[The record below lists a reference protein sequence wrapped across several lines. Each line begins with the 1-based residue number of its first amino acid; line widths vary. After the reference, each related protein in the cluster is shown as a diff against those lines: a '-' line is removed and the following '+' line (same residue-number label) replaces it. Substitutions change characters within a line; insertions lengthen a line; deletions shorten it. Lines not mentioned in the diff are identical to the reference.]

1 VRRAF
6 TDRAGSG
13 AMVPAMKLSGLLHRS
28 RPELPGLAG
37 TARVDK
43 RTDALL
49 KRLKPGDVAVLDQI
63 DMDRTTADAL
73 IAAEVAFVVNA
84 APSISGRFPN
94 LGPDALMAAGIP
106 LVDDLGPD
114 IMHAVKDG
122 ARIRVHGGVVYSGE
136 LELGRGTEQ
145 TTESVADALVEAKA
159 GLTHQLEAFAANTT
173 EFMRQERALLLDG
186 YGVPEVDV
194 ELEGR
199 QVLVVAAGFDHSKD
213 LRRLVHFIR
222 EYQPVL
228 IGVGAGADALRAAG
242 HKPHLIVGD
251 PSDVS
256 DEALTCGA
264 DVVVPAFAD
273 GHAPGLHKVQDLGAS
288 AVTFPSSA
296 NPEDLAL
303 LLAHHHGASMIVTV
317 GLSATMVEFLDRGRS
332 GSNASTFLT
341 RLQTGGTLVDGR
353 VIAQLY
359 RSRIST
365 GALLLL
371 IVAALVAVV
380 AALLMSQA
388 GDAVI
393 TWLGTTAT
401 ALVETVEGWFAR

>member
-1 VRRAF
+1 
-6 TDRAGSG
+6 
-13 AMVPAMKLSGLLHRS
+13 MKLTGLLNRS

-49 KRLKPGDVAVLDQI
+49 KRLKPGEIAVLDQI
-63 DMDRTTADAL
+63 DLDRATADAL
-73 IAAEVAFVVNA
+73 IAADVAAVVNA
-84 APSISGRFPN
+84 SPSISGRFPN
-94 LGPDALMAAGIP
+94 LGPEALMAAGVP
-106 LVDDLGPD
+106 LVDAAGPE
-114 IMHAVKDG
+114 ILHAVKDG
-122 ARIRVHGGVVYSGE
+122 ARIRLHDGGIFAGE
-136 LELGRGTEQ
+136 LELGHGTAQ
-145 TTESVADALVEAKA
+145 TTDSVADALVEAKA

-173 EFMRQERALLLDG
+173 EFMRQERSLLLDG
-186 YGVPEVDV
+186 YGVPDVDV
-194 ELEGR
+194 ALAGR
-199 QVLVVAAGFDHSKD
+199 QVLVVAPGFDHARD
-213 LRRLVHFIR
+213 LRRLSRFVR

-242 HKPHLIVGD
+242 HTPHLIVGD

-256 DEALTCGA
+256 DAALTCGA

-303 LLAHHHGASMIVTV
+303 LLAHHHGATMIVTV
-317 GLSATMVEFLDRGRS
+317 GLSATMTEFLDRGRS
-332 GSNASTFLT
+332 GSNASSFLT
-341 RLQTGGTLVDGR
+341 RLQVGGTVVDSR

-359 RSRIST
+359 RSRVST

-371 IVAALVAVV
+371 VGAALVAVA
-380 AALLMSQA
+380 AALFMSQA
-388 GDAVI
+388 GDAVL
-393 TWLGTTAT
+393 TWVTTTFT
-401 ALVETVEGWFAR
+401 AVVDTIKGWL

>member
-1 VRRAF
+1 
-6 TDRAGSG
+6 
-13 AMVPAMKLSGLLHRS
+13 
-28 RPELPGLAG
+28 
-37 TARVDK
+37 
-43 RTDALL
+43 
-49 KRLKPGDVAVLDQI
+49 
-63 DMDRTTADAL
+63 
-73 IAAEVAFVVNA
+73 
-84 APSISGRFPN
+84 
-94 LGPDALMAAGIP
+94 MAAGIP
-106 LVDDLGPD
+106 LVDDCGAEVL
-114 IMHAVKDG
+114 HAVKEG
-122 ARIRVHGGVVYSGE
+122 ARVRVYEGVVYAGE

-145 TTESVADALVEAKA
+145 TTDSVADALVEAKA

-194 ELEGR
+194 PLRGR
-199 QVLVVAAGFDHSKD
+199 QVLVVVAGFDHVKD
-213 LRRLVHFIR
+213 LKGLAHFIR

-228 IGVGAGADALRAAG
+228 IGVGAGADALREAG
-242 HKPHLIVGD
+242 HKPNLIVGD
-251 PSDVS
+251 PTDVS

-303 LLAHHHGASMIVTV
+303 LLAHHNGASMIVTV

-341 RLQTGGTLVDGR
+341 KLQVGGTVVDGR

-371 IVAALVAVV
+371 VAAALVAVV

-388 GDAVI
+388 GDAVVTWI
-393 TWLGTTAT
+393 TTTAT
-401 ALVETVEGWFAR
+401 ALFETVKGWFAR